1 MKIPK
6 GKLELVNRRRTD
18 NKMAKEKEQKDN
30 RSSNMNPTKTEGE
43 LRCSGRENSSWS
55 TSDSLVIPNT

>member
-43 LRCSGRENSSWS
+43 LRCSGRENSS
-55 TSDSLVIPNT
+55 